1 MLGCNMNDGFMFKI
15 GNAIYQLSDEIVDE
29 IRECEREQILEFL
42 RSEDWKYE
50 LAEDCAD
57 AIEEL
62 EHYEDDEIH

>member
-15 GNAIYQLSDEIVDE
+15 GNTIYQLSDEIVDE
-29 IRECEREQILEFL
+29 IRGCEREQILEFL